1 MWNCPAPACSPSSE
15 APRACRGDP
24 PLPPLLIALLL
35 AAAPPPPDPFPP
47 PDPAL
52 WWSEAWPAAPEA
64 ADPLGGRRAGRNERS
79 PVIDNGVDPLLYRL
93 WSLPPLQTLLV
104 RRGEMVLEVRA
115 RPTGSVRQA
124 VIRIIVRGD
133 GKAFVQG
140 RAGVGC
146 CEPRI
151 GRLLAFDE
159 PLAPDR
165 IAAFRALVEHSMWSQ
180 PRQTELEEPDG
191 SASALCVDGVAWDV
205 TLVTPGRSRHLHRAC
220 LDEATGSVADAL
232 APTVAAALGQ
242 DPRFDLLFPRGA
254 DFSRDKAAYAA
265 LLARGG
271 RLKPA
276 RTDRPQPPMS
286 PVPAGEGT
294 EVTPSTD

>member
-1 MWNCPAPACSPSSE
+1 MSNCPAPACCPSKE

-24 PLPPLLIALLL
+24 LLSPFLFALLL

-64 ADPLGGRRAGRNERS
+64 ADPLGQRTARRNER
-79 PVIDNGVDPLLYRL
+79 PPEIDNGVDPLLYRL
-93 WSLPPLQTLLV
+93 WSLPPLQTMLV
-104 RRGEMVLEVRA
+104 RRDEMVLEVWA
-115 RPTGSVRQA
+115 RPTGSVRQT
-124 VIRIIVRGD
+124 VIRIVLRGD

-140 RAGVGC
+140 RAGMGC

-151 GRLLAFDE
+151 GRLVAFDE
-159 PLAPDR
+159 PLQTDS
-165 IAAFRALVEHSMWSQ
+165 IAAFRALAEHPMWSQ
-180 PRQTELEEPDG
+180 PRQIELQEPDG

-232 APTVAAALGQ
+232 APAVAAALGQ

-276 RTDRPQPPMS
+276 RTDRPQPPLT
-286 PVPAGEGT
+286 PVPPDEEPAA
-294 EVTPSTD
+294 TP